1 MPSYRVISADSHV
14 FEPPDLWTERVEP
27 NLRSRAPYIVR
38 EEGEDWFCCDGYKM
52 IGLAGGSQPG
62 RRFEDP
68 NNVTTYDVLE
78 NVLPGA
84 YIPEEAVKDLD
95 TDGVD
100 MSIVYPTLGLW
111 LYRLPDTN
119 LITSLFKTYNDWVAE
134 FCKPFPDRLKGIALL
149 NVDDMQVAVSELER
163 VATIGLVGAMITVA
177 PLEGRAYDSPI
188 YEPLWAAA
196 QDLEM
201 PLSLHVASNKKPSW
215 DEIVDM
221 GKWANFRKPS
231 YGVNVDHWV
240 RVALADMIFS
250 GVFERFPKLQVGSVE
265 MELSWVP
272 HFLDR
277 LDYMYTQKGLER
289 VMYVYKNDALP
300 RDFFHRNVFLGF
312 QEDALGI
319 RLRDIIGVDNM
330 QWGSDYPHQ
339 ESTFP
344 RSREILEEI
353 LVDCTEE
360 EKAKIAGGNASRVY
374 RFN

>member
-1 MPSYRVISADSHV
+1 MSSYPIISADSHV
-14 FEPPDLWTERVEP
+14 VEPPDLWTERVEP
-27 NLRSRAPYIVR
+27 NFRPRAPYIVR
-38 EEGEDWFCCDGYKM
+38 EEGKDWFCCDGYKM
-52 IGLAGGSQPG
+52 IGLAGGTQPG

-68 NNVTTYDVLE
+68 DNVTTHDVLE

-84 YIPEEAVKDLD
+84 YIPEEHVKDLD

-111 LYRLPDTN
+111 LYRLSDSN
-119 LITSLFKTYNDWVAE
+119 LLNSLFKTYNDWVAE
-134 FCKPFPDRLKGIALL
+134 FCKPFPNRLKGIAML
-149 NVDDMQVAVSELER
+149 NVDDVEVAVTELER
-163 VATIGLVGAMITVA
+163 AANIGLVGAMITVA
-177 PLEGRAYDSPI
+177 PLDGCAYDSPI
-188 YEPLWAAA
+188 YEPLWTAA

-201 PLSLHVASNKKPSW
+201 PLSLHVSSNKKPSW
-215 DEIVDM
+215 DEIVNM
-221 GKWANFRKPS
+221 GLRESLRKPS
-231 YGVNVDHWV
+231 YGANLDHWV
-240 RVALADMIFS
+240 RVALANMIFS

-272 HFLDR
+272 HFLNR

-289 VMYVYKNDALP
+289 LTYVYKNNDLP
-300 RDFFHRNVFLGF
+300 SDFFHRNIFLGF

-319 RLRDIIGVDNM
+319 RLRDIIGVDNL

-360 EKAKIAGGNASRVY
+360 EKAKIAGGNAARVY